1 MACTTQSLSTVR
13 CNNNTL
19 QGESMQRYILMQ
31 FLCKIALN
39 VDPGGGACGSADLL
53 ADAEALVCAGGGSAR
68 QRMIQAQVLCDST
81 MDLDC
86 AQPICTQPDLIEAMI
101 SILVCRITN
110 TIEP

>member
-1 MACTTQSLSTVR
+1 
-13 CNNNTL
+13 
-19 QGESMQRYILMQ
+19 
-31 FLCKIALN
+31 
-39 VDPGGGACGSADLL
+39 
-53 ADAEALVCAGGGSAR
+53 
-68 QRMIQAQVLCDST
+68 MIQAQVLCDST

>member
-1 MACTTQSLSTVR
+1 
-13 CNNNTL
+13 
-19 QGESMQRYILMQ
+19 MQRYILMQ

-39 VDPGGGACGSADLL
+39 VDPGGGACGTADLL
-53 ADAEALVCAGGGSAR
+53 SAAESLVCAGGGSAR

-81 MDLDC
+81 MALDC
-86 AQPICTQPDLIEAMI
+86 DQPVCTQPDLIEAMI

>member
-1 MACTTQSLSTVR
+1 MACTTDTLNAIR

-19 QGESMQRYILMQ
+19 QSESMQRYILMQ

-39 VDPGGGACGSADLL
+39 VDPGGGACVTADLL
-53 ADAEALVCAGGGSAR
+53 EEAETLACKGGSAR
-68 QRMIQAQVLCDST
+68 QRMIQAQVVCNST
-81 MDLDC
+81 MDVDC
-86 AQPICTQPDLIEAMI
+86 SQPICQPPDIIEAMI